1 MKKKHKL
8 LKTII
13 VLVILGGIGFGGYM
27 WLRDTAETA
36 RKEAE
41 LANEE
46 SAVVERRDLVKV
58 VSATGKVASADS
70 KLVAP
75 RVTGVKVSEINIE
88 VGDRV
93 KEGDV
98 IALLDTSTLQESL
111 DIANSSLKTAK
122 QSANLSINSAQRRVN
137 EAKESE
143 VLSAQDFEKR
153 ITDAEENIRK
163 YEDLRDQAKNLY
175 DSAVESQDS
184 INERYVPVAT
194 AYSELEA
201 VKNSITTLNTQIEE
215 AEEEGDMVR
224 VAELR
229 ALRWAAEALIPEREK
244 ARDAAEAEYGLLLN
258 LRNALDQA
266 KNAANAQLAN
276 YNSYITQVESLE
288 ASLDSLKKTKDDTAR
303 ANASTVQTT
312 EESLRSARI
321 SANAGVDQT
330 KLQIETYEEQIEAC
344 TVTAPFDGIVTAVNV
359 NPGDT
364 YSGMGI
370 ATIEDVSKYVVRTEI
385 DEYDIGKIKLGQK
398 VKIKTNGTG
407 DEILDGTVTFIAP
420 RATLT
425 SVSGVTYS
433 VEVTIN
439 TKNDMLRLDM
449 TAKLSIILES
459 VTNVLTVPYDAV
471 YIDEEDGRSYVEV
484 VDGRDDNGRIT
495 HKVYVKTGV
504 ANDYYVE
511 IKSDELKEDT
521 EIAVN
526 RENSDVF
533 DFASFFERNRA
544 LGGM

>member
-27 WLRDTAETA
+27 WLRDTAEAA
-36 RKEAE
+36 RKEAQ

-46 SAVVERRDLVKV
+46 SAVVEKRDLVKV
-58 VSATGKVASADS
+58 VAATGKVASSDT

-75 RVTGVKVSEINIE
+75 AVTGVKVSEVNIS
-88 VGDRV
+88 VGDSV

-98 IALLDTSTLQESL
+98 IALLDTTTIQENL
-111 DIANSSLKTAK
+111 DLANTNLKNAK

-143 VLSAQDFEKR
+143 AISAQDFEKR
-153 ITDAEENIRK
+153 IQDAEENLKK
-163 YEDLRDQAKNLY
+163 YRDLRDQAKNLY
-175 DSAVESQDS
+175 DSAVNSRDS
-184 INERYVPVAT
+184 ISERYTPVAN
-194 AYSELEA
+194 AYAALETL
-201 VKNSITTLNTQIEE
+201 KNSITSFDTQIEQ
-215 AEEEGDMVR
+215 AEKDGETVKA
-224 VAELR
+224 AELR
-229 ALRWAAEALIPEREK
+229 ALRWAAEAAIPETERR
-244 ARDAAEAEYGLLLN
+244 RDEAEAEYGLLLN

-266 KNAANAQLAN
+266 DNATNAQLAN

-288 ASLDSLKKTKDDTAR
+288 ASLESLRKTGEDTAR

-312 EESLRSARI
+312 EESLRSAKI
-321 SANAGVDQT
+321 SANSGVDQT
-330 KLQIETYEEQIEAC
+330 KHQISIYEDQIEAC

-370 ATIEDVSKYVVRTEI
+370 ATIEDVSKYVVKTEI

-484 VDGRDDNGRIT
+484 IDGRDDNGRIT
-495 HKVYVKTGV
+495 HRVYVKTGV